1 MTTRIG
7 KMMVLAFAAA
17 FIIFISEF
25 NFKANSQLVN
35 VQDVNSIAIWSIVK
49 AAIIAIGIVLSNEF
63 LGKKRAK
70 LKTN

>member
-1 MTTRIG
+1 
-7 KMMVLAFAAA
+7 MMVLAFAAA

-25 NFKANSQLVN
+25 NFKANSQLIN

>member
-1 MTTRIG
+1 
-7 KMMVLAFAAA
+7 MVLAFAAA

-49 AAIIAIGIVLSNEF
+49 AAIIAIGTVLSNEF
-63 LGKKRAK
+63 LGKKRASK

>member
-1 MTTRIG
+1 
-7 KMMVLAFAAA
+7 MVLAFAAA

-25 NFKANSQLVN
+25 NFKTNSQLVN

-63 LGKKRAK
+63 LGKKRASK